1 MLHSLHLV
9 FNKDISLISSGIFR
23 GAIISMTDHLN
34 NDIKDKINFHI
45 TDDKF
50 TDITRKIPY
59 ILFAKPY
66 KNKFCIYGYNDIGK
80 ELLKQIQYSI
90 KHIFKLQGTECQV
103 VKSYLK
109 EESYIPTRADKSIT
123 YKTITP
129 LMLFRHNRRKV
140 FDGIIFHNEDLK
152 KRDIEF
158 KKVVNDFIIKNI
170 RYQMQVLFKDKEY
183 KVFDDIKL
191 EWSEFKIIMIEH
203 KDRKE
208 PVVVGKFNCDWEL
221 PRFIGSRVGIG
232 FGEISKIA
240 MV

>member
-9 FNKDISLISSGIFR
+9 FNKDISSLSSEIFR
-23 GAIISMTDHLN
+23 GAIISITNHL
-34 NDIKDKINFHI
+34 DDEIKDKINFHI

-50 TDITRKIPY
+50 TDTTRKIPY

-66 KNKFCIYGYNDIGK
+66 KNKFCIYGYNDVGQ
-80 ELLKQIQYSI
+80 ELLKQIQHSL
-90 KHIFKLQGTECQV
+90 KHIFKLQGLEYQV

-109 EESYIPTRADKSIT
+109 EESYIPTKADNYMA

-129 LMLFRHNRRKV
+129 IMLFRHNRRKV
-140 FDGIIFHNEDLK
+140 FDGIIFHNDDLV

-170 RYQMQVLFKDKEY
+170 RYQMQILFKDKEY
-183 KVFDDIKL
+183 KVFDNIKI
-191 EWSEFKIIMIEH
+191 EWDEFKIIMIEH

-221 PRFIGSRVGIG
+221 PRFIGSRIGIG
-232 FGEISKIA
+232 YGEIIK
-240 MV
+240 

>member
-23 GAIISMTDHLN
+23 CAIISMTDHLE
-34 NDIKDKINFHI
+34 DEIKDKINFHI
-45 TDDKF
+45 TNDIF

-66 KNKFCIYGYNDIGK
+66 KNKFCIYGYDDIGK
-80 ELLKQIQYSI
+80 EILKQIQYSL
-90 KHIFKLQGTECQV
+90 KHIFKLQGVEYQV
-103 VKSYLK
+103 AKSYLK
-109 EESYIPTRADKSIT
+109 EERYVPTRANKSIT

-140 FDGIIFHNEDLK
+140 FDGIIFHNDDLK

-183 KVFDDIKL
+183 KVFDEIKI

-232 FGEISKIA
+232 FGEIIK
-240 MV
+240 